1 MSSLASFASSD
12 GTRSV
17 APVSSSSELPS
28 STSPAPQIASS
39 SNGRTTRKRKTT
51 ANTWAHAREP
61 QNLEPARCPCKN
73 EKIYYCMHCID
84 PTYSTTV
91 STTFRHHLCKVH
103 GIELDSHD
111 HPVKK
116 QRDSLI
122 QDAFAKA
129 GEVSAAK
136 RLMRQEDTLRAAVNR
151 KAALE
156 ALVQLVTVRNLSY
169 NCSSWPELHALIGA
183 VNYTAEGIISLSH
196 GSIQKLVSNSYCVH
210 KDILQRRLQS
220 SPSKLHLS
228 ADVWTAPNHK
238 AFLGTCV
245 KFVDPESKETLQA
258 LLALSELPGLDG
270 PGSHGG
276 AEQWKLLRHVLE
288 DYNIWNK
295 IGFYTGDNHGSNDKL
310 CRLLGEH
317 LQARGINWESRK
329 QRLRCHGHVIN
340 LAVQAFLFMDSK
352 EAARVALEQIE
363 GDDEI
368 AFAADFAQRV
378 KAQRALGWRRLG
390 PLGKIHNI
398 SVHMREND
406 YRWNLF
412 KKRAGRSLGLDNDT
426 RWNSWFLLLDVAL
439 NLQEHVLDGVTKYW
453 EDYYQTLPI
462 TTTTPDLRDKLQPPD
477 EYELLARE
485 LDVVRPAM
493 NELDEYQSFITQT
506 PVAIDCSPLTWW
518 LREEQ
523 QQRYPRLSR
532 MAVDILSAPAM
543 SAEPERVFSGARR
556 TISWDRCQLG
566 SGTIEKGE
574 CMKSWIKSG
583 ITQGIPVEL
592 IEAES
597 EENDDSMAR
606 WRETT
611 PTS

>member
-61 QNLEPARCPCKN
+61 QNLEPARCPRKN

-317 LQARGINWESRK
+317 LQARGVNWEPRK

-340 LAVQAFLFMDSK
+340 LAAQAFLFMDSK
-352 EAARVALEQIE
+352 EAARAALEQIE

-439 NLQEHVLDGVTKYW
+439 NLQEHVEWYQRR
-453 EDYYQTLPI
+453 YYEN
-462 TTTTPDLRDKLQPPD
+462 LRDD
-477 EYELLARE
+477 YLA
-485 LDVVRPAM
+485 P
-493 NELDEYQSFITQT
+493 NEWQAF
-506 PVAIDCSPLTWW
+506 
-518 LREEQ
+518 
-523 QQRYPRLSR
+523 YPYTY
-532 MAVDILSAPAM
+532 
-543 SAEPERVFSGARR
+543 G
-556 TISWDRCQLG
+556 IS
-566 SGTIEKGE
+566 
-574 CMKSWIKSG
+574 
-583 ITQGIPVEL
+583 
-592 IEAES
+592 
-597 EENDDSMAR
+597 
-606 WRETT
+606 
-611 PTS
+611 